1 MHVATLIT
9 SLTSI
14 GTSNYQ
20 VQLPTLLTC
29 DVYFPAYLLNLRG
42 SDIPF
47 NPLFQ
52 SYLFVGLESA
62 ILFVDN
68 AKVKE
73 EVGGYL
79 KELGVDL
86 KEYNDLW
93 AFLRRREWGE
103 GKV

>member
-1 MHVATLIT
+1 MFLMID
-9 SLTSI
+9 I
-14 GTSNYQ
+14 G
-20 VQLPTLLTC
+20 LLM
-29 DVYFPAYLLNLRG
+29 FHQAYLLNLRG

-52 SYLFVGLESA
+52 SYLFVGQERA
-62 ILFVDN
+62 VLFIDTP
-68 AKVKE
+68 KVND

-79 KELGVDL
+79 KGLGVDL

-103 GKV
+103 GKVCLGRN